1 MVVVD
6 NRAMNKIDTF
16 RKARVW
22 LKRDI
27 KEMMMLKN
35 IVIVRNVM
43 MKQAL
48 DAIIGKSK
56 SILRWLHW
64 EVLCVK
70 TVMGTVTSQR

>member
-6 NRAMNKIDTF
+6 NRVMNKIDIF
-16 RKARVW
+16 RKVRVW

-43 MKQAL
+43 MK
-48 DAIIGKSK
+48 
-56 SILRWLHW
+56 
-64 EVLCVK
+64 
-70 TVMGTVTSQR
+70 